1 LALRSGSL
9 SINRNTLIKGIVL
22 NGGKKYISFVEK
34 DVIRLVKPE
43 EITASSSRP
52 WYSWL
57 FRMRIEEFLALVFF
71 GPMVYFTSK
80 AYLFF
85 KAQGHVPRVFIG
97 DIQRVFAVVVII
109 ILTLLVIKLRPKWTF
124 LRDSLPFVYCL
135 AIYTNLHDTIHF
147 ANSHDIQDVLIAIDA
162 FIFGI
167 QPTVWAERLIHPWL
181 TEIFSFCY
189 MIFFLFAPLVAM
201 TLYLLGRRIEF
212 RKTLVSVILCFYAG
226 YFLYIAFPAAPPRLA
241 LKDLYTLH
249 FNGTPIADA
258 ALRIVNILPSDSR
271 AAFPSLHA
279 AVTLLSLLFAWKY
292 VRRLF
297 WIMLPFCTG
306 LILSTIYLRHH
317 YVVDLLAG
325 FALGITAFILGP
337 RIDTWWQSKNPGNT

>member
-1 LALRSGSL
+1 V
-9 SINRNTLIKGIVL
+9 IIF
-22 NGGKKYISFVEK
+22 GKKPIDAKESSGN
-34 DVIRLVKPE
+34 IR
-43 EITASSSRP
+43 IP
-52 WYSWL
+52 WLGWI
-57 FRMRIEEFLALVFF
+57 FRLRIEEFLALVFF
-71 GPMVYFTSK
+71 GPMIYFTSK

-85 KAQGHVPRVFIG
+85 KSQGHVPKVFIG
-97 DIQRVFAVVVII
+97 DIQRVFGVVVII
-109 ILTLLVIKLRPKWTF
+109 AITILIIKLRPKWTF
-124 LRDSLPFVYCL
+124 LRDSLPFAYCL

-147 ANSHDIQDVLIAIDA
+147 VNPHDIQDKLIAIDA
-162 FIFGI
+162 FMFGG

-189 MIFFLFAPLVAM
+189 MIFFVFAPLVAL
-201 TLYLLGRRIEF
+201 TLYLLGRKQEF

-226 YFLYIAFPAAPPRLA
+226 YFLYITFPAAPPRLA
-241 LKDLYTLH
+241 LSNLYTLH

-258 ALRIVNILPSDSR
+258 ALGMVNILPSDSR

-317 YVVDLLAG
+317 YVIDLIAG
-325 FALGITAFILGP
+325 FALGILAFYFGP
-337 RIDTWWQSKNPGNT
+337 KIDDWWRSKNPSLGHPDQPVNF